1 MSKIEKFEIVF
12 FFSILGVD
20 KVFGDVLKSKQST
33 LEEKNVHLWMAKKLI
48 FSKWINQGF
57 CQKMDILKLFLFG
70 KNKSREDV
78 WRCSVQL
85 TSHSRREKCRFVSG
99 QKSWNFPKGSTYTFC
114 KNWKTRLEKLF
125 GDVLFDKQAIPDEKN
140 VVFWIAK
147 NYIFQRGEPIV
158 LVKIVSF

>member
-1 MSKIEKFEIVF
+1 MSKIEKFEIF

-48 FSKWINQGF
+48 FCKRINQGF

-78 WRCSVQL
+78 WWCSIQL

-99 QKSWNFPKGSTYTFC
+99 QKV
-114 KNWKTRLEKLF
+114 E
-125 GDVLFDKQAIPDEKN
+125 
-140 VVFWIAK
+140 
-147 NYIFQRGEPIV
+147 IFQRGQPIHFA
-158 LVKIVSF
+158 KIGKHV